1 MAKVNSDF
9 ASEIKKYGA
18 TEFDACYNCGTCT
31 AICGLT
37 EQKANF
43 PRIFIR
49 QGVLGQKQQILNSKE
64 LWLCYACGDCT
75 ANCPR
80 KAAPGEYMAALRRY
94 AIAQYEPT
102 GMTRMMFKSN
112 PAFILITLF
121 FAVLLGF
128 FLFTIKPENEVAR
141 WLFNWIPYNVIHS
154 MGIVIFSVTGV
165 AVVVGMLRMI
175 LHLSKVV
182 QKTDK
187 KKPGFFAAVI
197 GVVREIGSMKRY
209 KNCDTEEDSYWMK
222 KMWLQRPWFIHWS
235 IMWGFLGLLLA
246 TILDFMLKDPATDI
260 WWPSRILG
268 TVAGILMMYGT
279 SMAMYYRFTK
289 PTKAYE
295 NTKMADWTFLFFL
308 WVAGLTGF
316 WLEVSVAFAADYMIN
331 HVVLLIHTV
340 ISMELVLLFAFSK
353 FAHAFYRPVALY
365 FFNRS

>member
-1 MAKVNSDF
+1 MARVNPDF

-18 TEFDACYNCGTCT
+18 KEFDACYNCGTCT

-49 QGVLGQKQQILNSKE
+49 QGILGQKQEILNSKE

-80 KAAPGEYMAALRRY
+80 KAAPGEYMAALRRF

-102 GMTRMMFKSN
+102 GLTRLMFKSN
-112 PAFILITLF
+112 PLFIVITLF

-128 FLFTIKPENEVAR
+128 FLFTLKPEYEVAR
-141 WLFNWIPYNVIHS
+141 WIFTWIPYAVIHN
-154 MGIVIFSVTGV
+154 MGIAIFSLTGI
-165 AVVVGMLRMI
+165 AVIWGMISMM
-175 LHLSKVV
+175 LHLSKNV

-187 KKPGFFAAVI
+187 KKPGFFKAIA
-197 GVVREIGSMKRY
+197 GVANELGTFKRY
-209 KNCDTEEDSYWMK
+209 RQCDTEEDSYWMK
-222 KMWLQRPWFIHWS
+222 KRWFQRPWFVHWT

-246 TILDFMLKDPATDI
+246 TILDFMFKDPATDI

-268 TVAGILMMYGT
+268 TVAGFLMMYGT
-279 SMAMYYRFTK
+279 SLAGWYRIKK
-289 PTKAYE
+289 PVKSYE
-295 NTKMADWTFLFFL
+295 NTKLADWAFLFFL
-308 WVAGLTGF
+308 WIAGFTGF
-316 WLEVSVAFAADYMIN
+316 WMEVAVTFNLDVFFNQII
-331 HVVLLIHTV
+331 LLIHTV

-353 FAHAFYRPVALY
+353 FAHAFYRPVALF
-365 FFNRS
+365 FFNRM